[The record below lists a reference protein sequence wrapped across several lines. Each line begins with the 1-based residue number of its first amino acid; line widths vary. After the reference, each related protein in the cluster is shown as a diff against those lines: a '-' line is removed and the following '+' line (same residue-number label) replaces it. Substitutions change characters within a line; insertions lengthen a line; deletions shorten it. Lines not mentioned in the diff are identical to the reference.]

1 MQGQAIEQ
9 LYAAHG
15 PAIEAHCCQL
25 VGDSDGADALQETFV
40 RVLTWNE
47 RPRSDDHLVRSLFR
61 ISTNVC
67 IDVLRKRGVRHR
79 AAPELLAV
87 QREPIHVQDGAHHAR
102 DSLRQVLA
110 RCDDTTCSIVALC
123 FIDGMRRQEAAEAL
137 GTTRRTVFNRL
148 EKVKRLAGELLAE
161 G

>member
-9 LYAAHG
+9 LYEAHAS
-15 PAIEAHCCQL
+15 AIQAHCCQL
-25 VGDSDGADALQETFV
+25 VGDSDGPDALQETFV
-40 RVLTWNE
+40 RVLTWSE
-47 RPRSDDHLVRSLFR
+47 QPTSDDHMVRSLFR

-79 AAPELLAV
+79 ATPELTVAL
-87 QREPIHVQDGAHHAR
+87 RESARGHDSAYDAR
-102 DSLRQVLA
+102 DAVHQVLA
-110 RCDDTTCSIVALC
+110 RCDDTTRSIVALC
-123 FIDGMRRQEAAEAL
+123 FVDGMRRQEAAEAL